1 MDACMSGAMQ
11 FSRGY
16 TVLPDI
22 SQSVSVMPGVI
33 NARAPVQHVSFY
45 DVEEVKSL
53 TVSTKT
59 HTAAV

>member
-1 MDACMSGAMQ
+1 MSGAMQ